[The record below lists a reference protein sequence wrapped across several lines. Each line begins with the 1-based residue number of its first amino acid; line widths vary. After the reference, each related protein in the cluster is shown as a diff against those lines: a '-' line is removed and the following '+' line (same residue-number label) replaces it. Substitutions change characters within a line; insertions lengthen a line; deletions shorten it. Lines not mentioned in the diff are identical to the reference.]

1 MAEKKRI
8 LLLDDSWIALE
19 LEKATLEEHGHE
31 VATATTLRE
40 FEEHLTSFLPEII
53 LTDLMMPEMGGHDVV
68 RALKRNFHTEKI
80 PIIIF
85 SSRPDEELS
94 VIAEQAGADG
104 YLSKSRGLADLG
116 QMVDRLIDSI
126 LW

>member
-19 LEKATLEEHGHE
+19 LEKAALEDHGHE
-31 VATATTLRE
+31 VATATNLRE
-40 FEEHLTSFLPEII
+40 FEDQLASFQPEII
-53 LTDLMMPEMGGHDVV
+53 LTDLMMPEIGGHDVV
-68 RALKRNFHTEKI
+68 RALKRDFRTEKI
-80 PIIIF
+80 PIVIF

-94 VIAEQAGADG
+94 RIAENAGADG
-104 YLSKSRGLADLG
+104 YLSKARGLGDLG
-116 QMVDRLIDSI
+116 QLVDRLIDSI